1 MNVLLLRNRQKKC
14 RTNLSLLR
22 KITRHL
28 IREISP
34 GRPFE
39 LAIHLVEEDEMAA
52 LNESFLQH
60 EGSTDVITFDHADVA
75 LGSTGPA
82 PPLAGEI
89 FVCLPVAVRQAR
101 QFRTAWQSELVRY
114 VVHGLLH
121 LAGFD
126 DLTPADRRKMKQ
138 QENRLVN
145 TIAKIFPIPELN
157 ARPRRPSSRS

>member
-14 RTNLSLLR
+14 RTNLPLLR
-22 KITRHL
+22 KVTRHL
-28 IREISP
+28 VREIFP

-39 LAIHLVEEDEMAA
+39 LAIHLVEEREMAA
-52 LNESFLQH
+52 LNETFLQH
-60 EGSTDVITFDHADVA
+60 EGSTDVITFNHAGVGA
-75 LGSTGPA
+75 KITGPA
-82 PPLAGEI
+82 PSLAGEI

-126 DLTPADRRKMKQ
+126 DLVPAGRRKMKW
-138 QENRLVN
+138 QENRLLEWVSKN
-145 TIAKIFPIPELN
+145 FPTAELQAN
-157 ARPRRPSSRS
+157 PSRPSSRS